1 MEKAEQWWW
10 DRMFTMYAKLVEEFD
25 NETFVRFKEDLSSIP
40 YTYAKPREVLGLSA
54 RYIRDIVGWNVFVY
68 EKSLEMQNFEDAQK
82 YLERALDYFCAP
94 TLDFDERVILEAKK
108 CMQDLVANCLLGI
121 YEGCHEIYDI

>member
-1 MEKAEQWWW
+1 MQNTEHWWNN
-10 DRMFTMYAKLVEEFD
+10 MFKMYAKLVENFD
-25 NETFVRFKEDLSSIP
+25 NDTFLKFKEELWSIP
-40 YTYAKPREVLGLSA
+40 YMYAKPREVLGLSA
-54 RYIRDIVGWNVFVY
+54 RYIRDIVEWNVFVY

-82 YLERALDYFCAP
+82 YLERALDYFCDP

-108 CMQDLVANCLLGI
+108 CMQDLVANCLIGI